1 MSGES
6 LSLTRMFNAPRAR
19 VFEAFTREDAIQ
31 QWYGPEGFT
40 VPSVRIDP
48 RPGGKYRIEM
58 HSPDGAVYVVVGEF
72 REVKPPEKL
81 VFSWAWLDGAGVGP
95 SSLVTLTFAENA
107 GQTELKLV
115 HSGFATAESRDGHEK
130 GWASSFE
137 SLAQMLAGKPQ
148 PVEARPTVIG
158 NPRSTHVRSALMA
171 FIEKGIAYK
180 LDPQA
185 PHSEAVNAIHPFGR
199 IPVLRCGEVKL
210 FETSAIIRYVD
221 EAFPGPRLMPEA
233 PADRARAEQWVSSM
247 HCYFVGT
254 MIGRYVLQYIFPKA
268 ADGKP
273 DMNVIAAAREEMN
286 KQFSILDAAYD
297 GRNYLVGE
305 QPSIP
310 DLLMAPIVFYV
321 QNMPDGKEV
330 LAPFANVRRAHA
342 AIAERESFKATMPP
356 ANR

>member
-1 MSGES
+1 MSGET
-6 LSLTRMFNAPRAR
+6 LTLTRTFNAPRAR
-19 VFEAFTREDAIQ
+19 VFEAFTKKDAIQ

-40 VPSVRIDP
+40 VPSVAIDP

-58 HSPDGAVYVVVGEF
+58 HSPDGGVYVVVGEF
-72 REVKPPEKL
+72 REVKAPEKL
-81 VFSWAWLDGAGVGP
+81 IFTWAWLDGAGVGP
-95 SSLVTLTFAENA
+95 ESLVTLTFADKA
-107 GQTELKLV
+107 GNTELKLI

-130 GWASSFE
+130 GWMSSFE
-137 SLAQMLAGKPQ
+137 SLTQMLAGKPQ
-148 PVEARPTVIG
+148 PVEARPTLIG
-158 NPRSTHVRSALMA
+158 DPRSNHVRSARMA
-171 FIEKGIAYK
+171 FIEKGISYK

-185 PHSEAVNAIHPFGR
+185 PRSDPVNAIHPYGK
-199 IPVLRCGEVKL
+199 IPVLQCGEVKL

-221 EAFPGPRLMPEA
+221 EAFAGPRLMPEA

-247 HCYFVGT
+247 HCYFVGP
-254 MIGRYVLQYIFPKA
+254 MIGRYVIQYIFPKG

-273 DMNVIAAAREEMN
+273 DMAVIGSAREEM
-286 KQFSILDAAYD
+286 KTHFSILDAAYD
-297 GRNYLVGE
+297 GRDFLVGD

-330 LAPFANVRRAHA
+330 LAPFANVRRAHS

-356 ANR
+356 VNR